1 MQNDAPSRRGGVTEP
16 DEFDEFRR
24 RVVRGERRRRILI
37 MVLDVLIVLALAA
50 IAALALKMILNL
62 APPGG

>member
-1 MQNDAPSRRGGVTEP
+1 MQNDAPSRRGGMTEP
-16 DEFDEFRR
+16 NEFDEFRR
-24 RVVRGERRRRILI
+24 RVAHEERRRRILI
-37 MVLDVLIVLALAA
+37 TVLDVLIVLALAA